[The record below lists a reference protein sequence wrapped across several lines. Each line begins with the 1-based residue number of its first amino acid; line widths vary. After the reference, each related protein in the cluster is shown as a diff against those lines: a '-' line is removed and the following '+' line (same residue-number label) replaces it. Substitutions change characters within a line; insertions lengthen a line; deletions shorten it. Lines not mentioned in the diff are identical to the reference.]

1 MINRG
6 CYRFDRH
13 RHREKIEEETMKK
26 LQCFTVSLF
35 VVFMFLVSIPATTG
49 AQPEGPPPV
58 GGPLV
63 REGDFAVRLLSALD
77 LGTTDDEVEAET
89 RLGEVGIIPRNGWI
103 ADYPVTPDILGELQR
118 SVVDAASSRK
128 IPLGRAE
135 ALKRINAVSDEFEL
149 SVSPYTGGQASS
161 PEPPAGG
168 YANPEEIN
176 NYYAYEDAPVY
187 TYYTP
192 PPDFYYLYVWVP
204 YPFWCR
210 GFWFPGFFVLHDFHR
225 HFVVHNKVV
234 FVSNHFNDVKSNR
247 AFRVDPR
254 MRFSGKTYAG
264 IGAPRS
270 QNFITTGVPR
280 SDREV
285 FNAPRAR
292 MTPGMVNPPWGTPGT
307 KTAPPWGSPGTKTG
321 PPWGTPGTVS
331 PAPRGGE
338 KVIPPSRGVSPQPRS
353 EEMTRPQPH
362 GERTVSPPPHGEER
376 TGSQPHGDGTPS
388 PPSHG
393 IGGAGHGR

>member
-1 MINRG
+1 
-6 CYRFDRH
+6 
-13 RHREKIEEETMKK
+13 MKK
-26 LQCFTVSLF
+26 PQCFTVSLL
-35 VVFMFLVSIPATTG
+35 VVLMFLSSIPATTC

-128 IPLGRAE
+128 IPLSRAE
-135 ALKRINAVSDEFEL
+135 ALKRVNAVNDEFEL
-149 SVSPYTGGQASS
+149 SVSPYTGGQTG
-161 PEPPAGG
+161 PEPPTEG
-168 YANPEEIN
+168 YANPEDVN
-176 NYYAYEDAPVY
+176 NYYAYEDTPVY

-192 PPDFYYLYVWVP
+192 PPDYYYLYAWVP

-210 GFWFPGFFVLHDFHR
+210 GYWFPGFFVLHDFHR
-225 HFVVHNKVV
+225 HFVVRNKVV
-234 FVSNHFNDVKSNR
+234 FVSNHFNDVKTNR
-247 AFRVDPR
+247 VFRVDPR

-270 QNFITTGVPR
+270 QSFFTTGVPR

-292 MTPGMVNPPWGTPGT
+292 MAPGMVSPPWGSPGT
-307 KTAPPWGSPGTKTG
+307 KAAPPWGSPGTKTG

-338 KVIPPSRGVSPQPRS
+338 KVTPPPRTVSPQPRG

-362 GERTVSPPPHGEER
+362 GERTVSPPPHGEA
-376 TGSQPHGDGTPS
+376 GQQPHGEGTVN
-388 PPSHG
+388 PPHG
-393 IGGAGHGR
+393 SGGTGSMGHGR

>member
-1 MINRG
+1 
-6 CYRFDRH
+6 
-13 RHREKIEEETMKK
+13 MKK
-26 LQCFTVSLF
+26 LCFRH
-35 VVFMFLVSIPATTG
+35 VVLCAFLALLLPAMLQ
-49 AQPEGPPPV
+49 AQSSGPPPV
-58 GGPLV
+58 GAPLV

-89 RLGEVGIIPRNGWI
+89 RLADVGIIPRNGWI

-118 SVVDAASSRK
+118 SVVDAASSRN
-128 IPLGRAE
+128 IPLSRAE
-135 ALKRINAVSDEFEL
+135 ALRRINAVSDEFEL
-149 SVSPYTGGQASS
+149 YVSPYTGGQTSS
-161 PEPPAGG
+161 PEPPAEG

-187 TYYTP
+187 TVYTP

-225 HFVVHNKVV
+225 HFVVRNKVV

-270 QNFITTGVPR
+270 QNFIATGVPR
-280 SDREV
+280 SGREV

-321 PPWGTPGTVS
+321 PPWGSPGTVS

-338 KVIPPSRGVSPQPRS
+338 KITPPPRPRGTVSPPPRS
-353 EEMTRPQPH
+353 EEMRTQPRGEGEVSPRQGEEKGSSPH
-362 GERTVSPPPHGEER
+362 GE
-376 TGSQPHGDGTPS
+376 GSTS

-393 IGGAGHGR
+393 SGGAGHGR

>member
-1 MINRG
+1 
-6 CYRFDRH
+6 
-13 RHREKIEEETMKK
+13 MKK
-26 LQCFTVSLF
+26 LQCFTVSLL
-35 VVFMFLVSIPATTG
+35 VVLMSLMIIPATAR
-49 AQPEGPPPV
+49 AQPEGPPPI
-58 GGPLV
+58 GGTIV

-103 ADYPVTPDILGELQR
+103 ADYPVTPDILGELQK

-128 IPLGRAE
+128 IQLSRAE

-149 SVSPYTGGQASS
+149 SVSPYTGSESYGT
-161 PEPPAGG
+161 EPPAEG
-168 YANPEEIN
+168 YANPEDIN
-176 NYYAYEDAPVY
+176 NYYAYEDTPVY

-192 PPDFYYLYVWVP
+192 PPDYYYLYVWVP

-225 HFVVHNKVV
+225 HFVVHNRVK
-234 FVSNHFNDVKSNR
+234 FVSNHFNDVRTNR
-247 AFRVDPR
+247 VYRVDPAV
-254 MRFSGKTYAG
+254 RFSGRTFAG

-270 QNFITTGVPR
+270 KNFISTGVPR

-292 MTPGMVNPPWGTPGT
+292 PAPGMV
-307 KTAPPWGSPGTKTG
+307 S

-331 PAPRGGE
+331 PAPRGE
-338 KVIPPSRGVSPQPRS
+338 ERISPAPRRVTPPPRS
-353 EEMTRPQPH
+353 EETTRPQPH
-362 GERTVSPPPHGEER
+362 GERTVSPPPHG
-376 TGSQPHGDGTPS
+376 S
-388 PPSHG
+388 
-393 IGGAGHGR
+393 GGFGHGR

>member
-1 MINRG
+1 MFG
-6 CYRFDRH
+6 VPQK
-13 RHREKIEEETMKK
+13 REGDPMNKP
-26 LQCFTVSLF
+26 QCFTVILL
-35 VVFMFLVSIPATTG
+35 VVLMFRLSIPATTG
-49 AQPEGPPPV
+49 AQPEGPPPI

-77 LGTTDDEVEAET
+77 LGTIDDEVEAET

-103 ADYPVTPDILGELQR
+103 ADYPVTPDVLGELQK

-128 IPLGRAE
+128 IPLSRAE
-135 ALKRINAVSDEFEL
+135 ALRRINAVSDEFEL
-149 SVSPYTGGQASS
+149 SVSPYTGGQTG
-161 PEPPAGG
+161 PEPPADG
-168 YANPEEIN
+168 YANPEDVY

-187 TYYTP
+187 TVYTP

-225 HFVVHNKVV
+225 HLVVHNRVK
-234 FVSNHFNDVKSNR
+234 FVSNHFNDVRTNR
-247 AFRVDPR
+247 VFRVDPAV
-254 MRFSGKTYAG
+254 RFSGKTYAG

-270 QNFITTGVPR
+270 KNFISTGVPK

-292 MTPGMVNPPWGTPGT
+292 MAPGMVSPPWGAPGT
-307 KTAPPWGSPGTKTG
+307 KTPAPWGSPGTKTG
-321 PPWGTPGTVS
+321 SPWGSPGAVS

-338 KVIPPSRGVSPQPRS
+338 KVSPPPRS
-353 EEMTRPQPH
+353 RPAVNPPHSGEGKVSPQPH
-362 GERTVSPPPHGEER
+362 GETTTGQQPHGGGAISPPPR
-376 TGSQPHGDGTPS
+376 GS
-388 PPSHG
+388 
-393 IGGAGHGR
+393 GGFGHGR